1 VETGR
6 LETDSRRYYRN
17 GWRLL
22 EQTKIAGMRM
32 DQIKKD
38 EVEKLQFPG
47 SASNGNNALRTLR
60 RLYSKAKEDKRI
72 TEVTDFALFKEQGG
86 RSASMT
92 KRKGGYLR
100 WPSSRSRT

>member
-1 VETGR
+1 VATGR
-6 LETDSRRYYRN
+6 LESDTRRYYRN

-32 DQIKKD
+32 DQINKD

-60 RLYSKAKEDKRI
+60 RMYSKAKEDKLI
-72 TEVTDFALFKEQGG
+72 FEVPDFALFKEHG
-86 RSASMT
+86 RFAPPE
-92 KRKGGYLR
+92 R
-100 WPSSRSRT
+100 